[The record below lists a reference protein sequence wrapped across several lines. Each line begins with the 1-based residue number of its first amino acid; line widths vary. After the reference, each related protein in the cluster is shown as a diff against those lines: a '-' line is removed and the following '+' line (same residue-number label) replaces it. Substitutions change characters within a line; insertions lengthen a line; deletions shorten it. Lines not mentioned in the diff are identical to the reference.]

1 MTWSSDFPKAAISRT
16 IIVSI
21 KNLAK
26 KGEERIGLK
35 LKKIGPTF
43 ERAIDVSAALFR
55 AQKNLDPTQLALWA
69 SSSHMLLA

>member
-16 IIVSI
+16 INVSI

-26 KGEERIGLK
+26 EGEERIGLK

-43 ERAIDVSAALFR
+43 DGAIKSL
-55 AQKNLDPTQLALWA
+55 QQHCSGLKKNLDPSLPFGQAALAFY
-69 SSSHMLLA
+69 